1 MWELHFSFLFS
12 SSERGRLSLG
22 PFLGGH
28 PHDDLLFHGPSLVRG
43 CYRHLHCAHRLTE
56 DGDADVGTRRAAQIP
71 WCEVNRVFRPHWG
84 KYDCCSCY
92 LQFNKDTAER
102 ALEPSWF
109 LINPS
114 NNSMV
119 HWLMSYILYSP
130 FSREQRVTG
139 IFVFILTG
147 LSVFMAPILK
157 VLHELINSSVKVRIT
172 VRCP

>member
-1 MWELHFSFLFS
+1 MTGQALIFICSFYCVCVRNSLVPPFS

-28 PHDDLLFHGPSLVRG
+28 PHDDLLFYGPSLVRG
-43 CYRHLHCAHRLTE
+43 CYRYLHCAHRLTE

-71 WCEVNRVFRPHWG
+71 WCEVNRVFRHHWG

-92 LQFNKDTAER
+92 WQFNKDTADGV
-102 ALEPSWF
+102 LDPSWF

-119 HWLMSYILYSP
+119 HQLMLYIYIPLFPGNKESLEFLFSY
-130 FSREQRVTG
+130 
-139 IFVFILTG
+139 
-147 LSVFMAPILK
+147 
-157 VLHELINSSVKVRIT
+157 
-172 VRCP
+172 